1 MPQSFEERLVHLTR
15 LVRPEFRP
23 QINAAL
29 PRQETAR
36 RFNVESQAAI
46 N

>member
-15 LVRPEFRP
+15 LARPEFRP

-29 PRQETAR
+29 PWQRDSAA
-36 RFNVESQAAI
+36 FCVESQAAI
-46 N
+46 S